1 MRLKFYL
8 QNLTKN
14 AVLIATVIVAT
25 TSIGFGQISI
35 PDNATQTTNFNGW
48 NGTMPSGW
56 SATSTYR
63 STTQST
69 TGGTYAIA
77 GSGFGFQPSSSATS
91 VVVTATYQNNTGADI
106 TSLQISYQAFNIV
119 NRVSRLP
126 AWTVTSTLG
135 SVSNLNWAYNINSSA
150 TTPDSLGVVLT
161 GLTIANGAT
170 FTLTFSSD
178 RGSGSGSSPLI
189 GMNNVSVTNL
199 TTTSP
204 LFIRLN
210 EFKVVNRG
218 NTNDLTWATATENTG
233 DVFEMERSSDGRIFN
248 KISTINAKGVAPSVY
263 GCTDKDPISG
273 FNYYRL
279 KLIDKD
285 GSVNYSNT
293 VSANVVDDKAFA
305 ITAYPNPMIDKLN
318 VAVNGNVSAATEI
331 TLLDQM
337 GRINYQQ
344 TVVKPG
350 TIVINTSQLVSGTY
364 FIRYSNSKEQKVIK
378 VTK

>member
-8 QNLTKN
+8 QNLTRN
-14 AVLIATVIVAT
+14 AVLTATVIVAT
-25 TSIGFGQISI
+25 ASIGFGQISI
-35 PDNATQTTNFNGW
+35 PDNTTQTTNFNGW

-63 STTQST
+63 GTAQST
-69 TGGTYAIA
+69 TGGTYALA

-106 TSLQISYQAFNIV
+106 TSLQVSYQAFNIV

-126 AWTVTSTLG
+126 AWTVTSSLG

-218 NTNDLTWATATENTG
+218 STNDLTWATATENTG
-233 DVFEMERSSDGRIFN
+233 DVFELERSGDGRIFN

-263 GCTDKDPISG
+263 GYTDKDPISG

-285 GSVNYSNT
+285 GSVNYSNII
-293 VSANVVDDKAFA
+293 SANVIDDKAFA
-305 ITAYPNPMIDKLN
+305 ITAYPNPMTDKLN
-318 VAVNGNVSAATEI
+318 VAVNGDVSSATEI
-331 TLLDQM
+331 TLLDQR

-350 TIVINTSQLVSGTY
+350 IIVINTSQLVSGTY